1 MRFQLKEESEDEY
14 FTQRKRLP
22 DHRTS
27 ELVPK
32 LPDPAVIIK
41 INQAESL
48 PKARKFIRPE
58 LTSAVV
64 GESG

>member
-1 MRFQLKEESEDEY
+1 MLHTD
-14 FTQRKRLP
+14 RKRLP
-22 DHRTS
+22 DHRIS

-32 LPDPAVIIK
+32 LPDPAMIIK

-58 LTSAVV
+58 LTSALV
-64 GESG
+64 GESE